1 MMKALKIYLTSP
13 DLFERVYKSLNGGSS
28 AADLSEVFSYD
39 DRICFNLLEMSSSS
53 DAIDLLESGIPNADS
68 AYLDQSYENL
78 HSFFQRHFKTI
89 WFNPG
94 GALAEDDFPRH
105 DLEIQDVSELININ
119 SRLYKPSLAQCLA
132 WLDEWDVPDN
142 VRAHS
147 AVVAHSAY
155 VLAVMMR
162 NRGISVDPVL
172 THRGGLLHDIDKI
185 ATLKMGDAHGRMGA
199 EFLDAQG
206 YPRLAEILREH
217 IMTRV
222 MRPEAQDWGWEV
234 RLVFFCDKLVEGD
247 GLVTFDQRLNALKIR
262 YPYYVEKMERAE
274 SAIWDLSN
282 EICEILDIPS
292 HAELVELL
300 RDKSME

>member
-1 MMKALKIYLTSP
+1 
-13 DLFERVYKSLNGGSS
+13 
-28 AADLSEVFSYD
+28 
-39 DRICFNLLEMSSSS
+39 
-53 DAIDLLESGIPNADS
+53 
-68 AYLDQSYENL
+68 
-78 HSFFQRHFKTI
+78 
-89 WFNPG
+89 
-94 GALAEDDFPRH
+94 
-105 DLEIQDVSELININ
+105 
-119 SRLYKPSLAQCLA
+119 
-132 WLDEWDVPDN
+132 

-147 AVVAHSAY
+147 AVVARSAY

-162 NRGISVDPVL
+162 NRGISVDPML

-185 ATLKMGDAHGRMGA
+185 ATLKMDGAHGRVGA

-217 IMTRV
+217 IMTRL

-234 RLVFFCDKLVEGD
+234 KLVFFCDKLVEGNE
-247 GLVTFDQRLNALKIR
+247 LVTFDQRLDALKIR

-274 SAIWDLSN
+274 SAIWDMSA

-300 RDKSME
+300 RDNSVE

>member
-1 MMKALKIYLTSP
+1 MNALKIFLTSP
-13 DLFERVYKSLNGGSS
+13 DLFERFCVSLNGDLS
-28 AADLSEVFSYD
+28 AADIPGKFSYD
-39 DRICFNLLEMSSSS
+39 GRICFNLLESSSS
-53 DAIDLLESGIPNADS
+53 RVAIDLLESGNPNTDS

-78 HSFFQRHFKTI
+78 RSFSQRHFLTI
-89 WFNPG
+89 WFNPA
-94 GALAEDDFPRH
+94 GALAVDAFPRH
-105 DLEIQDVSELININ
+105 DAEIQDVSELININ
-119 SRLYKPSLAQCLA
+119 SGLHKPSLGQCLA

-147 AVVAHSAY
+147 AVVANSAY
-155 VLAVMMR
+155 VLAVLMR
-162 NRGISVDPVL
+162 NRGILVDPVL

-185 ATLKMGDAHGRMGA
+185 ATLKMDGAHGRMGA

-247 GLVTFDQRLNALKIR
+247 GIVPFDQRLAALRTR
-262 YPYYVEKMERAE
+262 YPEYMVAMQKAE
-274 SAIWDLSN
+274 MPIWDLSG
-282 EICEILDIPS
+282 EICSILGISS
-292 HAELVELL
+292 HEGLIEMLKAVLC
-300 RDKSME
+300 R

>member
-1 MMKALKIYLTSP
+1 MQLDLRILTPSRS
-13 DLFERVYKSLNGGSS
+13 LYRRTFQAFEGELPVSESFAIGNGIRIQFIRNGI
-28 AADLSEVFSYD
+28 AFEADPVD
-39 DRICFNLLEMSSSS
+39 VT
-53 DAIDLLESGIPNADS
+53 
-68 AYLDQSYENL
+68 AYLDDDYDPLCAAALSG
-78 HSFFQRHFKTI
+78 HKTI
-89 WFNPG
+89 WFNPAG
-94 GALAEDDFPRH
+94 VLAEDDFPRH
-105 DLEIQDVSELININ
+105 DVEIQDVSELININ
-119 SRLYKPSLAQCLA
+119 SRLHKPSLTQCLA

-142 VRAHS
+142 VLAHS
-147 AVVAHSAY
+147 AVVARSAY

-185 ATLKMGDAHGRMGA
+185 ETLKMYGAHGRMGA

-222 MRPEAQDWGWEV
+222 MRPEALDWGWEV

-247 GLVTFDQRLNALKIR
+247 RIVPFDQRLDALKIR

-274 SAIWDLSN
+274 SAIWDLSD

-292 HAELVELL
+292 HAELVEML
-300 RDKSME
+300 RKELVE